1 MTYYLLLAG
10 DTESDVIYDT
20 NIMGEESF
28 GVFYPSIGFHMFQRI
43 VNQQNA
49 IIVATCQSAVDFT
62 IPFSEAAIGTK
73 KKVNFKF
80 T

>member
-28 GVFYPSIGFHMFQRI
+28 GV
-43 VNQQNA
+43 
-49 IIVATCQSAVDFT
+49 
-62 IPFSEAAIGTK
+62 
-73 KKVNFKF
+73 
-80 T
+80 